1 MEQKGLEFSQD
12 RVTDHRIKKSWH
24 NLPKIMEG
32 DIGEIIQAL
41 DSGVVGEEEEE

>member
-1 MEQKGLEFSQD
+1 YNFSQD

-32 DIGEIIQAL
+32 GIEEIIKDIDFGVMRDEKML
-41 DSGVVGEEEEE
+41 DN